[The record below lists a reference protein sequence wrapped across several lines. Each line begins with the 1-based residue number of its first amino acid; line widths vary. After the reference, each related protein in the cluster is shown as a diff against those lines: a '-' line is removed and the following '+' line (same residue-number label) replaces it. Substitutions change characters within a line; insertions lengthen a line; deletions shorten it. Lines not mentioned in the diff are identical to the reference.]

1 MRQLNKHYPV
11 TDPTVG
17 STSAIP
23 APTTGHLLRVCQVGA
38 EHFAIYRR

>member
-1 MRQLNKHYPV
+1 MRQLSKNYPL

-17 STSAIP
+17 ATNASP

-38 EHFAIYRR
+38 EHFVIYRR